1 MGKIPSISTT
11 ELASILSEKLEIID
25 VRAADEYAQ
34 GHIPGAVNIP
44 LAQIK
49 DFKPET
55 PVYLICRS
63 GRRSKMAAAV
73 LMERGYSV
81 INVREGMLG
90 WSGPIVKS

>member
-25 VRAADEYAQ
+25 VREADEYAQ